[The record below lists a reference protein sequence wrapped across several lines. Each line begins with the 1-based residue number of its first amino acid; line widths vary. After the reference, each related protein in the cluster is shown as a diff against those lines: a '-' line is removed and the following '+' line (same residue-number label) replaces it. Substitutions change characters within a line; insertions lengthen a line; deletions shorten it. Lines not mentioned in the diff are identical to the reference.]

1 MPAVVFLPR
10 ADAQVA
16 DVLAHTLKRYGPR
29 KHLEYRA
36 LIRIAAIEKPSK
48 PTRSAGKRRPDIHPD
63 AWEYRI
69 ARRGMK
75 ARHLFIYRIRENVEV
90 ARFLYDAMDLTKQ
103 GPDEWNET
111 P

>member
-1 MPAVVFLPR
+1 VPVVVFLPR
-10 ADAQVA
+10 ADAQIA

-36 LIRIAAIEKPSK
+36 LIRIAIEALEADQ
-48 PTRSAGKRRPDIHPD
+48 TAGKRRPDIHPD

-103 GPDEWNET
+103 GPDEWYET